1 MATAKWYGPAI
12 NRVLTKVI
20 DLSADTIKV
29 ALCTTTY
36 SPNYDTHGVYAD
48 LTNQTTGTGYTAGG
62 ITLTSK
68 TITQDTTNDWWTF
81 DAADV
86 TWSSASFS
94 FRYAIIYDDTAASK
108 PLIAAIDFGSTQTAT
123 AQDLT
128 IKWESMSDSGILRGK
143 Y

>member
-29 ALCTTTY
+29 ALCTSTY
-36 SPNYDTHGVYAD
+36 TPNYDTHGVYTD

-108 PLIAAIDFGSTQTAT
+108 PLIAAIDFGSTQTASS
-123 AQDLT
+123 QDLT